1 MKIAKQIIGFLLA
14 LSLPLVLIA
23 CGDGMDTPKSGGSKR
38 QYDDSIPAELEG
50 DKYNLHNYSL
60 ETADGIYYDANGE
73 RMGDAADGVA
83 HTKNYRN
90 DVTVSCKLASG
101 YTVTLG
107 MGDKEAGSNA
117 VYLNPTCSNPNGAV
131 FYIEA
136 ERMMFPQ
143 YSTPMELATVK
154 LADFPAMDTNSIA
167 AFQWYEDTMGVDA
180 NYYNEYDYGV
190 AWQDSILVDGDSG
203 SETLTIKVCDKVTG
217 EELGTIVAHIDYD
230 AENDIYFLADLNEVL
245 DSAA

>member
-1 MKIAKQIIGFLLA
+1 MKIAKQVIALLLS

-23 CGDGMDTPKSGGSKR
+23 CGDGADTPKSGGSKQ

-107 MGDKEAGSNA
+107 MGDASVGTGA
-117 VYLNPTCSNPNGAV
+117 IYLNPT
-131 FYIEA
+131 
-136 ERMMFPQ
+136 R
-143 YSTPMELATVK
+143 
-154 LADFPAMDTNSIA
+154 
-167 AFQWYEDTMGVDA
+167 
-180 NYYNEYDYGV
+180 DY
-190 AWQDSILVDGDSG
+190 LCL
-203 SETLTIKVCDKVTG
+203 E
-217 EELGTIVAHIDYD
+217 
-230 AENDIYFLADLNEVL
+230 
-245 DSAA
+245 

>member
-23 CGDGMDTPKSGGSKR
+23 CGDGTDTPKSGGSKR

-90 DVTVSCKLASG
+90 DVTVSCKLDRKSTRLNSSHTLAS
-101 YTVTLG
+101 
-107 MGDKEAGSNA
+107 
-117 VYLNPTCSNPNGAV
+117 
-131 FYIEA
+131 
-136 ERMMFPQ
+136 RMP
-143 YSTPMELATVK
+143 S
-154 LADFPAMDTNSIA
+154 
-167 AFQWYEDTMGVDA
+167 
-180 NYYNEYDYGV
+180 
-190 AWQDSILVDGDSG
+190 
-203 SETLTIKVCDKVTG
+203 
-217 EELGTIVAHIDYD
+217 
-230 AENDIYFLADLNEVL
+230 
-245 DSAA
+245 SA